1 MIYTITFNPAL
12 DYIVSSKNFQMGMTN
27 RTDRELLLPG
37 GKGINVSI
45 VLHNLGMESTAL
57 GFIAGFTGEEI
68 KRRVEACGCMTQ
80 FIKIQDGYSRI
91 NVKLM
96 DTEGT
101 EINGKGPDIDEKSL
115 NALLAILDSLQ
126 EDDILVL
133 AGSIPASLPDSIYHD
148 ICERLQYRNLKI
160 VVDATK
166 DLLVNVLPLHPF
178 LIKPNHH
185 ELGEIFGV
193 KLTTREDVIPYAKK
207 MQEMGAV
214 NVLVSMAGTGAVLAA
229 ENGMVYTLPAPKGK
243 LVNGVGAGDSM
254 VAGFLAGYL
263 QDKDYEKAFQMGLA
277 TGSASAFSQL
287 LATKEEVAELLKQM
301 EGTGKLSNENN
312 GFIEGTMH

>member
-1 MIYTITFNPAL
+1 
-12 DYIVSSKNFQMGMTN
+12 MGMTN
-27 RTDRELLLPG
+27 RTERELLLPG

-68 KRRVEACGCMTQ
+68 KRRVEACGCLTQ
-80 FIKIQDGYSRI
+80 FITIQNGYSRI

-101 EINGKGPDIDEKSL
+101 EINGKGPDIDEISL
-115 NALLAILDSLQ
+115 NRLLAILDSLQ
-126 EDDILVL
+126 ENDILVL

-263 QDKDYEKAFQMGLA
+263 QDKDYEKAFKMGLA

>member
-1 MIYTITFNPAL
+1 
-12 DYIVSSKNFQMGMTN
+12 MGMTN

-80 FIKIQDGYSRI
+80 FITILDGYSRI

-101 EINGKGPDIDEKSL
+101 EINGKGPDIDEISL
-115 NALLAILDSLQ
+115 NRLLAILDSLQ
-126 EDDILVL
+126 ENDILVL
-133 AGSIPASLPDSIYHD
+133 AGSIPASLPDSIYHE
-148 ICERLQYRNLKI
+148 ICERLQNRNLKI

>member
-1 MIYTITFNPAL
+1 
-12 DYIVSSKNFQMGMTN
+12 MGMTN

-80 FIKIQDGYSRI
+80 FITILDGYSRI

-101 EINGKGPDIDEKSL
+101 EINGKGPDIDEISL
-115 NALLAILDSLQ
+115 NRLLAILDSLQ
-126 EDDILVL
+126 ENDILVL

-148 ICERLQYRNLKI
+148 ICERLQYRNIKI

-193 KLTTREDVIPYAKK
+193 KLTTREEVIPYAKK

-263 QDKDYEKAFQMGLA
+263 QDKDYEKAFRMGLA